1 MLRRRGRGRT
11 DLPPLAE
18 EEVYARSYGE
28 RSDEVT
34 NVKRR
39 DPEPEPEPSPEP
51 EAKATRLSDRSLRDA
66 FRARLERRDDS

>member
-1 MLRRRGRGRT
+1 VLPRRSRSRPQLR
-11 DLPPLAE
+11 PLAE

-39 DPEPEPEPSPEP
+39 DPDPEPEP
-51 EAKATRLSDRSLRDA
+51 KKRISDRALRDA
-66 FRARLERRDDS
+66 FRTRLERRDET

>member
-1 MLRRRGRGRT
+1 MLRRRSRSRAE
-11 DLPPLAE
+11 LPPLAE

-39 DPEPEPEPSPEP
+39 DPEPEPEP
-51 EAKATRLSDRSLRDA
+51 KKRISDRALRDA
-66 FRARLERRDDS
+66 FKSRLEKRDDT

>member
-1 MLRRRGRGRT
+1 VLRRRSRGRT
-11 DLPPLAE
+11 ELPQLAE

-39 DPEPEPEPSPEP
+39 EPVPEPARAP
-51 EAKATRLSDRSLRDA
+51 RLSDRSLRDA
-66 FRARLERRDDS
+66 FRARLERRDES

>member
-1 MLRRRGRGRT
+1 VLRRRSRSRAE
-11 DLPPLAE
+11 LPPLAE

-39 DPEPEPEPSPEP
+39 EPEPEPE
-51 EAKATRLSDRSLRDA
+51 ATPRLSDRSLRDA
-66 FRARLERRDDS
+66 FRARLERRDES

>member
-1 MLRRRGRGRT
+1 MLRRRSRGRT
-11 DLPPLAE
+11 DLQPLAE

-39 DPEPEPEPSPEP
+39 DPEPEPELQPEP
-51 EAKATRLSDRSLRDA
+51 AEKGARLSDRSLRDA

>member
-1 MLRRRGRGRT
+1 MLRRRSRT
-11 DLPPLAE
+11 QLPPLAE

-39 DPEPEPEPSPEP
+39 APEPEPDPEPEHE
-51 EAKATRLSDRSLRDA
+51 KRISDRALRDA
-66 FRARLERRDDS
+66 FRSRLDRRDDT

>member
-1 MLRRRGRGRT
+1 VLLRRRRSRKE
-11 DLPPLAE
+11 LPQLAE

-39 DPEPEPEPSPEP
+39 EPEEP
-51 EAKATRLSDRSLRDA
+51 EAEAAPRLSDRSIRDA
-66 FRARLERRDDS
+66 FRARLDRRDDS